1 MLDFNAVAH
10 LADLLDLVAADFF
23 DLADVQKAGV
33 HTGFGEL
40 AAQDVVDLVDLKIAV
55 ANRGDFL
62 VLELDR
68 GRGALEVKPGADLF
82 GRVFDGVFDLDQVR
96 FQHGVKRR
104 HGVLVFLEIAGATI
118 SGC

>member
-1 MLDFNAVAH
+1 MKLEIGVAEH
-10 LADLLDLVAADFF
+10 L
-23 DLADVQKAGV
+23 
-33 HTGFGEL
+33 
-40 AAQDVVDLVDLKIAV
+40 
-55 ANRGDFL
+55 DFL

-68 GRGALEVKPGADLF
+68 GRGALEVKAGADLF
-82 GRVFDGVFDLDQVR
+82 GRVFDGVFDLDEVR